1 MIDKMIHVFRS
12 ASLPLLPWL
21 CLFFVLGGTAYAQYS
36 STNYKS
42 NEVYFSSGAGTGSST
57 NYQAQQ
63 SLGALGVGRFSS
75 SSFQSYPGTI
85 TPQYPYLEFAVSGVT
100 TNLGVLS
107 TSTPSTT
114 TGSFYVKT
122 YLANGYTVLN
132 ESAPPQYS
140 SHTLNALSSPT
151 TSSVG
156 TEQFGINLVLNSGCG
171 GGLPASFGAN
181 PVQNPSSSFS
191 NGAVGANY
199 STACQ
204 FEYKWGGSADTVAF
218 SNSSSGETDYTISY
232 LYNISSLTPAGQYT
246 FTHDLVAT
254 STF

>member
-1 MIDKMIHVFRS
+1 MRKT
-12 ASLPLLPWL
+12 SLPFLPWL
-21 CLFFVLGGTAYAQYS
+21 CLFFVFGGTAYAQYS
-36 STNYKS
+36 SSNYKA

-75 SSFQSYPGTI
+75 ASFQAYGGTI
-85 TPQYPYLEFAVSGVT
+85 TPQYPYLEFAVNATST
-100 TNLGVLS
+100 DIGVLS
-107 TSTPSTT
+107 TSTPTVT

-122 YLANGYTVLN
+122 YLADGYVVVNASGPPKNGSYTM
-132 ESAPPQYS
+132 
-140 SHTLNALSSPT
+140 NALSSPT

-181 PVQNPSSSFS
+181 PVQVPDSSFS
-191 NGAVGANY
+191 YGAAGTNY
-199 STACQ
+199 ATACN
-204 FEYKWGGSADTVAF
+204 FEYKYGGSADTVAY

-232 LYNISSLTPAGQYT
+232 LYNISNLTPGGKYNLN
-246 FTHDLVAT
+246 HVLVAT